1 LVDILGGA
9 IPMNVRHVLKYAV
22 ICAIAQICALATPA
36 WSAQARKHAA
46 RTHNAK
52 TQAPRPPLRKSV
64 ARKHVPSRSAVGK
77 RRTSRGPSTPRA
89 GQRAVADAVGPTVT
103 APVVSSALTLGWWAQ
118 CGSLKSPF
126 SFTSLRLT
134 SPRETAPLVA
144 VEATVDLPAQPAP
157 ASEPVVA
164 AESDDTVEPVGPF
177 DSIAQPEPA
186 APSEPA
192 APPVELAAGPVEPNA
207 DAIEPAAYVLEPVA
221 QATVGTMPR
230 VTSVELVSPANS
242 VPDPVSAAPDK
253 VRFIGLVEARTG
265 TLRVAVLRIAGRIV
279 YGRQGDVI
287 AGRYRL
293 LSFTE
298 DAALIFDLSAS
309 VTRTLAMGSP

>member
-1 LVDILGGA
+1 
-9 IPMNVRHVLKYAV
+9 
-22 ICAIAQICALATPA
+22 
-36 WSAQARKHAA
+36 
-46 RTHNAK
+46 
-52 TQAPRPPLRKSV
+52 
-64 ARKHVPSRSAVGK
+64 
-77 RRTSRGPSTPRA
+77 
-89 GQRAVADAVGPTVT
+89 
-103 APVVSSALTLGWWAQ
+103 
-118 CGSLKSPF
+118 GSLKSPF

-144 VEATVDLPAQPAP
+144 VETTVDLPAQPAP

-177 DSIAQPEPA
+177 DAIAQPEPA

-192 APPVELAAGPVEPNA
+192 APPVELTAGPVEPIA

-230 VTSVELVSPANS
+230 VTSVEWVSPANS
-242 VPDPVSAAPDK
+242 APDPVSAAPDK

-298 DAALIFDLSAS
+298 DAAFIFDLTAS
-309 VTRTLAMGSP
+309 